1 MQAPEDVMI
10 QEPEAE
16 RSLAPQYQGVLSSAS
31 ATTSE
36 DNSQSGGIAYVIA
49 VFAVAIMLVIGN
61 AARLAIDALVL
72 AVDEHVEQ
80 VARGRSPWSPYGDTD
95 SFLDEMNELL
105 ASPRDNDE
113 QAMA

>member
-1 MQAPEDVMI
+1 MQAPEDVMM

-16 RSLAPQYQGVLSSAS
+16 TSLAPKYQSVLSSAS

-36 DNSQSGGIAYVIA
+36 DNAQSGAVAYVIA

-61 AARLAIDALVL
+61 AARFAIDAFVRV
-72 AVDEHVEQ
+72 VDERLEQ
-80 VARGRSPWSPYGDTD
+80 AERDRGPWSPHRETD
-95 SFLDEMNELL
+95 GILDEMNELL
-105 ASPRDNDE
+105 GSLGDSDE